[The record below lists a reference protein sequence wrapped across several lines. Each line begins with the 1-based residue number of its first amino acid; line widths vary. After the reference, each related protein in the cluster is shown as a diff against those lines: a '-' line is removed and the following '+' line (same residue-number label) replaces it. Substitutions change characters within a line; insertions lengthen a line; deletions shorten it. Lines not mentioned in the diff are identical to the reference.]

1 MGDLT
6 PFDRLVIE
14 IAHADREHAFH
25 RKIYGR
31 IVQHIERY
39 IRYEAVAQSP
49 FVYNVQIYNDD
60 TFRVNGCQLFAL
72 SKSHAERR
80 ARNLHIKRTSQR
92 LFKEN
97 ERLLREKYGSKK
109 A

>member
-1 MGDLT
+1 MGNLT

-14 IAHADREHAFH
+14 IAQADREHAFH
-25 RKIYGR
+25 EKIYGR
-31 IVQHIERY
+31 IVAHVDKY
-39 IRYEAVAQSP
+39 IRYQAVKKGP

-60 TFRVNGCQLFAL
+60 TFRVHGCQMLAL
-72 SKSHAERR
+72 SGKHAERR

-97 ERLLREKYGSKK
+97 ERLLREKYGNKK

>member
-1 MGDLT
+1 MGNLT

-31 IVQHIERY
+31 IVAHVDKY
-39 IRYEAVAQSP
+39 IRYQATKKGP

-60 TFRVNGCQLFAL
+60 TFRVHDCQMLAL
-72 SKSHAERR
+72 SGKHAERR

-97 ERLLREKYGSKK
+97 ERLLREKYGNKK